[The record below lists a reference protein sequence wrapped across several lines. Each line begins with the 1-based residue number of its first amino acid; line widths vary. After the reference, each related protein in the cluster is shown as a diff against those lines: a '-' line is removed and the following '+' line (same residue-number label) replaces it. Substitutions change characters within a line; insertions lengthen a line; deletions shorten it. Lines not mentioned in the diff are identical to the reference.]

1 MGQIFLFTKGAK
13 IGNETRKQLREA
25 GIVPVE
31 VENLGAVKLL
41 DATAPEVHPGI
52 ILRAAMRAI
61 KLCAGSSVNGYFA
74 QALADELLKLPTTHT
89 EKD

>member
-1 MGQIFLFTKGAK
+1 MSQIFLFTKGAK

-31 VENLGAVKLL
+31 VESLDAVKLL
-41 DATAPEVHPGI
+41 NASAPEVDTGV

-61 KLCAGSSVNGYFA
+61 NKSESTTQAVTKIFA
-74 QALADELLKLPTTHT
+74 IELTAILGKEPTA
-89 EKD
+89 